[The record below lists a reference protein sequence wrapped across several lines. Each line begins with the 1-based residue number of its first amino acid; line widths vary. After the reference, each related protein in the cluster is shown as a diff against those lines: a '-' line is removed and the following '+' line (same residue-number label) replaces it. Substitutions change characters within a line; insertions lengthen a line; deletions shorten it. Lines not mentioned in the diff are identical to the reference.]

1 MEKIYEF
8 VNIDKRD
15 TGIDNII
22 IRIFSEGDT
31 KLEKPPKIHVSYIY
45 GEFNKKNSFS
55 VDVRSKN
62 VVKGKVKITETE
74 FQNILKW
81 IKLNEKK
88 IIKYWKF
95 GTEMITEPFLN
106 SLKSI
111 QTKNING
118 DLK

>member
-31 KLEKPPKIHVSYIY
+31 KLEKPPKIHVSNIY